1 MKRVIAPHR
10 RIVSTSADTRHSSGR
25 LPATLLG
32 DQVRRLAICALVGAG
47 LWAFGLVMD
56 STLRPLALGT
66 VRSPRPLILEVVSI
80 LLSAAMWLYVRFS
93 TRPAQTKVNVAL
105 VYYVLNAAGVACL
118 NSWTPAP
125 VAAMSSLLSWNA
137 VVILT
142 AGMIIPASPGR
153 IFAASLLAASAD
165 PLARLLTQPASP
177 TVESALHML
186 VLYLPNYACAAVAML
201 PSQVLQRLGQ
211 TLKQAQD
218 LGSYHLDE
226 LLGRGGMGEVWQASH
241 RLLARTAAVKLI
253 RPELMGASTLQESD
267 ALIRRFHREAEA
279 TAALKSPHTIRLFD
293 FGVTDD
299 RTFYYV
305 MELLTGCDLESLV
318 RTSGPIPAERVIF
331 LLRQVCHSLAE
342 AHAQG
347 LVHRDITPRNI
358 YVCRM
363 GLDYDFIKVL
373 DFGLVSQSKTV
384 SRTLVH
390 NGSSTTGTP
399 AFMAP
404 EVILDGAVDARADIY
419 ALGCVAYYLLT
430 GELVF
435 DGDTAMKMFMQH
447 VQNTPVPPS
456 LRSELPIP
464 PALEALVLACLAKQ
478 PSARPQSIA
487 EVARRLD
494 AVVVKDRWSNESAQ
508 RWWNV
513 HLVDLAEPDAYQ
525 PETLATAVLAPAR
538 S

>member
-1 MKRVIAPHR
+1 MRPRIARAH
-10 RIVSTSADTRHSSGR
+10 
-25 LPATLLG
+25 LL
-32 DQVRRLAICALVGAG
+32 
-47 LWAFGLVMD
+47 
-56 STLRPLALGT
+56 
-66 VRSPRPLILEVVSI
+66 
-80 LLSAAMWLYVRFS
+80 
-93 TRPAQTKVNVAL
+93 
-105 VYYVLNAAGVACL
+105 
-118 NSWTPAP
+118 
-125 VAAMSSLLSWNA
+125 
-137 VVILT
+137 
-142 AGMIIPASPGR
+142 
-153 IFAASLLAASAD
+153 
-165 PLARLLTQPASP
+165 
-177 TVESALHML
+177 
-186 VLYLPNYACAAVAML
+186 
-201 PSQVLQRLGQ
+201 
-211 TLKQAQD
+211 
-218 LGSYHLDE
+218 
-226 LLGRGGMGEVWQASH
+226 
-241 RLLARTAAVKLI
+241 
-253 RPELMGASTLQESD
+253 
-267 ALIRRFHREAEA
+267 
-279 TAALKSPHTIRLFD
+279 
-293 FGVTDD
+293 
-299 RTFYYV
+299 
-305 MELLTGCDLESLV
+305 
-318 RTSGPIPAERVIF
+318 GPIPAERVIF

-513 HLVDLAEPDAYQ
+513 HLVDLAEPDAYH